1 MKLSVRF
8 WGSALQCGEN
18 WYSIWSHKPNS
29 VGSIPTPATTIIK
42 IMEENTK
49 VLYSAVSKNLR
60 EIVRF
65 INERGIQKEDLF
77 YLEKDKGEY
86 TLLYFS

>member
-1 MKLSVRF
+1 
-8 WGSALQCGEN
+8 
-18 WYSIWSHKPNS
+18 
-29 VGSIPTPATTIIK
+29 
-42 IMEENTK
+42 MEENTK

-65 INERGIQKEDLF
+65 INERGLQKEDLF
-77 YLEKDKGEY
+77 HLEKDKGEY

>member
-1 MKLSVRF
+1 
-8 WGSALQCGEN
+8 
-18 WYSIWSHKPNS
+18 
-29 VGSIPTPATTIIK
+29 
-42 IMEENTK
+42 MEENTK

-65 INERGIQKEDLF
+65 INERGLQKEDLF